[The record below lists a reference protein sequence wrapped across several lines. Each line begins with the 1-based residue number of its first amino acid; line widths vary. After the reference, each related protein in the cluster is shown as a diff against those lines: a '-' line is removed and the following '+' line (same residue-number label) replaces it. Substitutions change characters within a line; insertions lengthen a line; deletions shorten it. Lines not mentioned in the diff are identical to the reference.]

1 MTKRGVDED
10 TGEYL
15 GPSRGEER
23 RAALAVLT
31 LANRMVEQPMARLLQ
46 MPVSEQMLAH
56 IAAAQKI
63 TAQIAR
69 KRQIQYVAKQMR
81 REEPETL
88 ESWRALLDF
97 DKRDVR
103 REIAE
108 AHRIEALREKLV
120 QGDAQ
125 ALTDLLGQFPQAD
138 SQQVRQLIRNA
149 QHEQAKGKPPHAYR
163 ELFRVLRELHR
174 EVGSAHG

>member
-1 MTKRGVDED
+1 MTKRGVDEE
-10 TGEYL
+10 TGEFL

-23 RAALAVLT
+23 RAALAVLE

-46 MPVSEQMLAH
+46 MPVSEEMLAH

-81 REEPETL
+81 REDPESL

-97 DKRDVR
+97 DKQDVR

-125 ALTDLLGQFPQAD
+125 ALTQLLGQFPQAD
-138 SQQVRQLIRNA
+138 SQHIRQLIRNA

-174 EVGSAHG
+174 ESGAPHG

>member
-1 MTKRGVDED
+1 MTKRGVDEE

-15 GPSRGEER
+15 GPSRGDER
-23 RAALAVLT
+23 RAALAVLA
-31 LANRMVEQPMARLLQ
+31 LASRMVEQPMARLLQ
-46 MPVSEQMLAH
+46 MPVAEDMLTH

-81 REEPETL
+81 RLDPETL

-97 DKRDVR
+97 DKQDVR

-108 AHRIEALREKLV
+108 AHRIEALRDKLLD
-120 QGDAQ
+120 GDPA
-125 ALTDLLGQFPQAD
+125 ALTQLLGQFPRAD
-138 SQQVRQLIRNA
+138 SQHIRQLIRNA
-149 QHEQAKGKPPHAYR
+149 QLEQAKQKPPHAYR

-174 EVGSAHG
+174 EDHAAHD

>member
-1 MTKRGVDED
+1 MTKRGVDEE
-10 TGEYL
+10 TGEFL

-23 RAALAVLT
+23 RAALAVLE

-46 MPVSEQMLAH
+46 MPVSEEMLAH

-69 KRQIQYVAKQMR
+69 KRQVQYVAKQMR

-97 DKRDVR
+97 DKQDVR

-125 ALTDLLGQFPQAD
+125 ALTQLLGQFPQAD
-138 SQQVRQLIRNA
+138 SQHIRQLIRNA

-174 EVGSAHG
+174 ESGAPHD